1 MPSNKR
7 KDPINDDG
15 NGEITMSSAAD
26 SGDDSG
32 SEDMD
37 LVNVDFEMFDPQP
50 AHDFHGIRQ
59 LLRQLFDADSAL
71 FDLSALT
78 DLILSQPLLGTTVKT
93 EGNESDPFAF
103 LTVINLHEHASNP
116 AIQTLASY
124 LLAKSASNPQLHAKL
139 RSILDSGSS
148 AQVGL
153 ILTERLINMPVQVV
167 PPMYK
172 MLLEEIEWALAENE
186 PYNFTH
192 FMVLSKTYTEV
203 ASRLDELEARPNK
216 KGKKQAKRRNDTFYY
231 HLEDEVIRR
240 RCGEDNAAGFRFEK
254 EGEAADS
261 KRAFSDMGIKPQGL
275 MMLVEKEGFG
285 HMVED
290 LEGLFK
296 P

>member
-7 KDPINDDG
+7 KDLSNDDG
-15 NGEITMSSAAD
+15 DITMGGAGFD
-26 SGDDSG
+26 SDSD

-37 LVNVDFEMFDPQP
+37 MVNVDFEMFDPQP

-93 EGNESDPFAF
+93 DGNESDPYAF
-103 LTVINLHEHASNP
+103 LTVINLHEHAANP
-116 AIQTLASY
+116 AVQTLASY
-124 LLAKSASNPQLHAKL
+124 LLAKSASNPQLQAKL
-139 RSILDSGSS
+139 RQILNPGSN
-148 AQVGL
+148 AQLGL

-203 ASRLDELEARPNK
+203 ASKLDELEARPNK
-216 KGKKQAKRRNDTFYY
+216 KGRKVAKRKNNEVFYY
-231 HLEDEVIRR
+231 HPEDEVIRR
-240 RCGEDNAAGFRFEK
+240 RCGEENAAGYKFEK

-275 MMLVEKEGFG
+275 MMCVEKEGFAK
-285 HMVED
+285 MVED